1 MANDDQKGEKPS
13 RKPKQAGKADE
24 AHENAEAQDEALGG
38 SGEAQGTGA
47 ADHLKPYRFKPG
59 VSGNPSGR
67 PKGHRSM
74 RERLKRVLRGKVR
87 GYQFAVAACKEIGLT
102 EEQIDTMDVGDCLA
116 LSAFVQA
123 FDGKGQYFVEL
134 MTRLEGRVMGP
145 INEDNCEVAEPTSP
159 DEHRAAAI
167 SLYRSIITDPA
178 SNPKDRLVAQ
188 SEINRLTGL
197 IENEASPQEH
207 ARNIQQALDEMLGAT
222 MPEQEDDKAGE

>member
-1 MANDDQKGEKPS
+1 MAKDDTKGEKPLN
-13 RKPKQAGKADE
+13 KPQDSKGPSTPSE
-24 AHENAEAQDEALGG
+24 ASDASEAASGG
-38 SGEAQGTGA
+38 SAKAQGTGA
-47 ADHLKPYRFKPG
+47 ADHLKDFRFKPG

-102 EEQIDTMDVGDCLA
+102 EEQIDEMDVGDCLA

-134 MTRLEGRVMGP
+134 MQRLEGRVLGP
-145 INEDNCEVAEPTSP
+145 INESNCEVSEPATP

-188 SEINRLTGL
+188 SEINQLTGL
-197 IENEASPQEH
+197 IENEASP
-207 ARNIQQALDEMLGAT
+207 
-222 MPEQEDDKAGE
+222 AGS